1 LWLAIKTLGDRLK
14 QCFYLF
20 FEFNQVQCN
29 VFEGV
34 SGEVALTAGGGRRG
48 LPALPGSFENVA
60 MVLLQVF
67 LEFLCFGGSQESK
80 GH

>member
-1 LWLAIKTLGDRLK
+1 M
-14 QCFYLF
+14 
-20 FEFNQVQCN
+20 QCN

-67 LEFLCFGGSQESK
+67 LEFLCFGGSQKSK

>member
-1 LWLAIKTLGDRLK
+1 MVSNQNTWRLTKTV
-14 QCFYLF
+14 CFF
-20 FEFNQVQCN
+20 FLEFQQVQCN

-60 MVLLQVF
+60 MVSLQVF
-67 LEFLCFGGSQESK
+67 LEFLCFGGS
-80 GH
+80 